1 MRDLKWLSGRG
12 KPNRNF
18 SVEISIRV
26 RKVNIMLQ
34 IVNRDLMIHE
44 CPLEKFYVDEESIK
58 IVIDDIDE
66 NSKSLI
72 FQPYQAIRITAVDC
86 ADLSMIDSCADV
98 FASGRYQ
105 RYLLEE
111 TESSWIPEL
120 RKALANPDD
129 DFLIKSRHFVL
140 HLGDN
145 LVEIVAWNVN
155 ISDKN
160 S

>member
-1 MRDLKWLSGRG
+1 
-12 KPNRNF
+12 
-18 SVEISIRV
+18 
-26 RKVNIMLQ
+26 
-34 IVNRDLMIHE
+34 MINE
-44 CPLEKFYVDEESIK
+44 CPLEKFYIDESSIK
-58 IVIDDIDE
+58 IVIDDIHE

-86 ADLSMIDSCADV
+86 ADLSIIDSCADV
-98 FASGRYQ
+98 FATGKYQ

-111 TESSWIPEL
+111 TKSTWIPQL
-120 RKALANPDD
+120 RKTLVDLDD

-155 ISDKN
+155 ISN
-160 S
+160 NVSY